1 MFSRIVECQVKPNKR
16 DELKDR
22 LRSEVLPL
30 LQKQPGFVD
39 LIGLV
44 SENDPDKIVSISFW
58 NNKQDAERHHREN
71 YNRIVDLLKP
81 YLGSEPRIE
90 NFNVDTSTSHRIAA
104 GRAA

>member
-1 MFSRIVECQVKPNKR
+1 MFTRIVECQVKPNKR

-71 YNRIVDLLKP
+71 YSLIVDLLKP
-81 YLGSEPRIE
+81 CLGSEPRIE
-90 NFNVDTSTSHRIAA
+90 NFNVDTSTSYRIAA

>member
-1 MFSRIVECQVKPNKR
+1 MFTRIVECQVKPNKR

-71 YNRIVDLLKP
+71 YSRIVDLLKP
-81 YLGSEPRIE
+81 CGKRTE
-90 NFNVDTSTSHRIAA
+90 D
-104 GRAA
+104 

>member
-1 MFSRIVECQVKPNKR
+1 MFTRIVECQVKPNKR

-44 SENDPDKIVSISFW
+44 SENDPDKIVSM
-58 NNKQDAERHHREN
+58 KVAADA
-71 YNRIVDLLKP
+71 K
-81 YLGSEPRIE
+81 
-90 NFNVDTSTSHRIAA
+90 
-104 GRAA
+104 